1 MKNLDELGFKEPF
14 FNIPKDIINCPIIMH
29 HIITHVETELVI
41 RAGFIGMRQDEKT
54 YEMKPEFGWYVSTV
68 NNNAERI
75 KFRDYNHEYEQY
87 LD

>member
-1 MKNLDELGFKEPF
+1 
-14 FNIPKDIINCPIIMH
+14 MH

-68 NNNAERI
+68 NNNTERI
-75 KFRDYNHEYEQY
+75 KFRDYNHEYEEY